1 MPVEMFADAEFQ
13 IPAQGKY
20 VALVRKG
27 IRSLA
32 EGAGFDESTCQD
44 IEVAVGEAV
53 TNAVCHGSPSDGSG
67 RVSVHCILAH
77 NSIEITVE
85 DQGRTRCVPIPKVIV
100 SNNSEHG
107 RGWKIIHSLMDK
119 VSVRCT
125 KNGLLV
131 RMVKQKARFS
141 NIQISQYE
149 AAAIG

>member
-1 MPVEMFADAEFQ
+1 MPVDILADAEFQ

-32 EGAGFDESTCQD
+32 KGAGFDEAICQD

-67 RVSVHCILAH
+67 RVSVRCTLKH
-77 NSIEITVE
+77 NSIEIIVE
-85 DQGRTRCVPIPKVIV
+85 DHGQIKCVPIPKVIV

-107 RGWKIIHSLMDK
+107 RGWSIIHSFMDK

-125 KNGLLV
+125 EKGLLV
-131 RMVKQKARFS
+131 RMVKQKARS
-141 NIQISQYE
+141 ANIRLNQHE
-149 AAAIG
+149 AAATS

>member
-1 MPVEMFADAEFQ
+1 MPVELIADAEFQ

-32 EGAGFDESTCQD
+32 EGAGFDEITCQD

-53 TNAVCHGSPSDGSG
+53 TNAVRHGSPADGSG
-67 RVSVHCILAH
+67 RVTVRCGVTRD
-77 NSIEITVE
+77 SIEVDVE
-85 DQGRTRCVPIPKVIV
+85 DNGRAVCVPIPRALV
-100 SNNSEHG
+100 SRNNEHG
-107 RGWKIIHSLMDK
+107 RGWRIIHSLMDQ

-131 RMVKQKARFS
+131 RMVKQKARTPATGMPQFAMIT
-141 NIQISQYE
+141 N
-149 AAAIG
+149 

>member
-1 MPVEMFADAEFQ
+1 MPVGVIADAEFQ

-32 EGAGFDESTCQD
+32 EGAGFDEDTCQD

-53 TNAVCHGSPSDGSG
+53 TNAVCHGSPTDGSG
-67 RVSVHCILAH
+67 RVSIRCGITQS
-77 NSIEITVE
+77 SIEVDVKDNGHAT
-85 DQGRTRCVPIPKVIV
+85 CVPIPRAIV
-100 SNNSEHG
+100 NKNNEHG
-107 RGWKIIHSLMDK
+107 RGWRIIHNLMDQ

-131 RMVKQKARFS
+131 RMVKQKAKASSAEMPQF
-141 NIQISQYE
+141 
-149 AAAIG
+149 AIIAN